1 MYCLKCGKDTK
12 GEQIFCDA
20 CLQVMDAYP
29 VKSDTPIHLP
39 KRNTPQASSKKPP
52 HRKKATPPEEQ
63 IQHLKATNRRLLL
76 MVLCLI
82 VALGICAGSL
92 AYCLLNSQPK
102 TDAIPSGSGRNYT
115 YLPD

>member
-39 KRNTPQASSKKPP
+39 KRNNQQASPKKQTP
-52 HRKKATPPEEQ
+52 RKKTISPEEQ
-63 IQHLKATNRRLLL
+63 VQQLKAANRRLLL
-76 MVLCLI
+76 TVLSLI
-82 VALGICAGSL
+82 VALGICVGTL
-92 AYCLLNSQPK
+92 AYCLLNPQPQ
-102 TDAIPSGSGRNYT
+102 TTTPGSSGKNYT
-115 YLPD
+115 YSPD